1 MHRSV
6 ALVAGLFFAVSSAG
20 SQQLQ
25 QHSSNGTLSRSAMT
39 SALATRATSPIDL
52 DGRDHD
58 GVWRTAQVI
67 DGFRVFDP
75 VEDGEPTMKTE
86 ARVAFDENNVYVLV
100 RSYDPEPS
108 KIMALLSRRDERTQS
123 DYVRVIIDSY
133 HDKRSGFEFMV
144 NPAGVKRDML
154 MFQDGNEDIG
164 WDGVWDVKTS
174 IDSLG
179 WVAEFKIPLSQ
190 LRYPKKESHTF
201 GFGIHREIARLNER
215 QAWPLFS
222 RSRSGLASQLGELTG
237 IQGIASPRRLEVM
250 PYALASNESLQRS
263 SDWGRDNRMAV
274 GADIK
279 YGLTSNLTVDATVN
293 PDFGQVE
300 ADPSVL
306 NLSAFEQ
313 FFEERRPFFL
323 EGSGIFRFDMSC
335 NDGSCTGMFYSRR
348 IGRAPQLGFL
358 ASDQHD
364 VAPATT
370 ILGAAKITGRLSN
383 GLSLGILDAVTD
395 QETAGNTELEPRTN
409 YFAAR
414 LNHEMRRGQSSLGAM
429 LTAVNRDLA
438 PESEPF
444 LRRSAYTG
452 GIDWRHQFAKQNY
465 EVSANVA
472 MSQVQGSEEAIARTQ
487 RSSVHFYQRPDDE
500 IEYDSTRTSLTGYSS
515 QFGVNKRGGGP
526 WRFYMGG
533 WYRSAGFEI
542 NDLGFMTSVNDMGL
556 SLWHALMFNTPNLF
570 YRRFQVNVNAWN
582 SWFTDGLSGGPGG
595 NINWNTQLKN
605 MWSVGSGVGVNRTGY
620 CGACTRG
627 GPFVRESNS
636 LFSWLWMSGD
646 SRKRIYPSFNVNLSR
661 SDEGRSS
668 QMDVGMDLNMRVASR
683 FSASLGVG
691 YGRNIDDNQWYGNFG
706 ASLSD
711 TTHYTFAR
719 LNQKTVQMTG
729 RLNYTVTP
737 TLSLQFYGQPFV
749 SAGNY
754 TDWRELS
761 QARAARY
768 DDRYKAFTQGGNLS
782 GFNFKQF
789 RSNSVVRWEYRPGST
804 LFFVWQ
810 QGRTEDATDPGSFQ
824 FRRDYSTL
832 FGAHPQ
838 NTFLIKG
845 SYWLSL

>member
-1 MHRSV
+1 MRRPV
-6 ALVAGLFFAVSSAG
+6 AITVGLLLASSTAG

-25 QHSSNGTLSRSAMT
+25 QHSANGALSSAALT
-39 SALATRATSPIDL
+39 TALATRATSPIAI

-58 GVWRTAQVI
+58 GVWRSAQVI

-75 VEDGEPTMKTE
+75 VENGEPTMKTE

-100 RSYDPEPS
+100 RAFDPDPG

-123 DYVRVIIDSY
+123 DYVRILIDSY

-154 MFQDGNEDIG
+154 MYLDGNEDIG

-179 WVAEFKIPLSQ
+179 WIAEFKIPLNQ
-190 LRYPKKESHTF
+190 LRYPKRESHTF

-215 QAWPLFS
+215 QAWPLYT
-222 RSRSGLASQLGELTG
+222 RSRAGLASQLGELHG
-237 IQGIASPRRLEVM
+237 IQGIASPRRLEVL
-250 PYALASNESLQRS
+250 PYAVTSNESLQRTRG
-263 SDWGRDNRMAV
+263 WGRDNRLAV
-274 GADIK
+274 GADVK
-279 YGLTSNLTVDATVN
+279 YGLTSNLTLDATVN

-313 FFEERRPFFL
+313 FFGERRPFFL
-323 EGSGIFRFDMSC
+323 EGSGTFRFDMSC

-348 IGRAPQLGFL
+348 IGRSPQLGFL
-358 ASDQHD
+358 AADARQ
-364 VAPATT
+364 VPPAST
-370 ILGAAKITGRLSN
+370 IIGAAKITGRLSN

-395 QETAGNTELEPRTN
+395 RETGGGAELEPRTN

-414 LNHEMRRGQSSLGAM
+414 LNHEMRGGQTALGGM

-438 PESEPF
+438 PESEAY

-452 GIDWRHQFAKQNY
+452 GVDWRHQFAKQNY
-465 EVSANVA
+465 EVSGNFA
-472 MSQVQGSEEAIARTQ
+472 MSQVQGSQDAIARTQ
-487 RSSVHFYQRPDDE
+487 QSSVHYYQRPDDE

-533 WYRSAGFEI
+533 WYRSPGFEI
-542 NDLGFMTSVNDMGL
+542 NDLGFMTNVNDMGV
-556 SLWHALMFNTPNLF
+556 SLWHALLLNQPKLF
-570 YRRFQVNVNAWN
+570 YRRFQVNLNAWS
-582 SWFTDGLSGGPGG
+582 SWYTDGPSTGPGG

-605 MWSVGSGVGVNRTGY
+605 MWSMGSGIGINRHGF

-627 GPFVRESNS
+627 GPFVRESNG
-636 LFSWLWMSGD
+636 LFSWWWASGD
-646 SRKRIYPSFNVNLSR
+646 SRKRLYPSINVSYSGN
-661 SDEGRSS
+661 DEGRSS
-668 QMDVGMDLNMRVASR
+668 RVDVGGQMNMRVASR
-683 FSASLGVG
+683 FSASFGIS

-706 ASLSD
+706 SGLSD

-719 LNQKTVQMTG
+719 LDQKTVWLTG

-749 SAGNY
+749 SAGSY
-754 TDWRELS
+754 TDWRELN
-761 QARAARY
+761 QARAVRY
-768 DDRYKAFTQGGNLS
+768 DDRYKAFTQGNLS
-782 GFNFKQF
+782 GFNFKQY
-789 RSNSVVRWEYRPGST
+789 RSNSVVRWEYRPGSA

-810 QGRTEDATDPGSFQ
+810 QGRTEDSMDPGSFQ